1 MGRRNDGAVVG
12 LPGTVIV
19 ETRPAGGQITTL
31 AALLVGA
38 AESDIRTCVPA
49 SPREVPCRE

>member
-1 MGRRNDGAVVG
+1 MRRRCHRGVVG

-31 AALLVGA
+31 AALPVGA
-38 AESDIRTCVPA
+38 AESDTRMCVPA
-49 SPREVPCRE
+49 SPREVPGRE